1 MNDDR
6 EFEQLESQLRSAL
19 ARKDAPDGFE
29 ERVRALAAADPE
41 PERLSWWSR
50 VVTPHRA
57 RWATAMAA
65 LVLTVGGATMWERER
80 ARDRAEGE
88 AAKARLQQALQ
99 ITSQKLRQIQD
110 RVQNVRDN

>member
-1 MNDDR
+1 
-6 EFEQLESQLRSAL
+6 
-19 ARKDAPDGFE
+19 
-29 ERVRALAAADPE
+29 
-41 PERLSWWSR
+41 
-50 VVTPHRA
+50 
-57 RWATAMAA
+57 
-65 LVLTVGGATMWERER
+65 MWERER